1 MLKVLKLPMKEEVFG
16 YLINLNVILEVGVEL
31 KLLKLLKLPM
41 KRKLFGYFMN
51 LNVILEVGV
60 EHPVGKSSHANPNS
74 LEHTVACQLVHLKFS
89 LKMSLKF
96 PLEI

>member
-1 MLKVLKLPMKEEVFG
+1 MKGKLFG

-31 KLLKLLKLPM
+31 KLHKLLKLPM
-41 KRKLFGYFMN
+41 KGGVFWLFWNHELVCLIN

-74 LEHTVACQLVHLKFS
+74 LEHTVACQLVHLKF
-89 LKMSLKF
+89 
-96 PLEI
+96 P